1 MELKRYKGSLTLEQ
15 LIVAHKKIIDNAKS
29 LYGEAQLLF
38 EHSMYARSYFLLCIA
53 NEELGKSVMVISAAV
68 DLIAGSID
76 WNSFW
81 RKLRNHKK
89 KTGTMEFIENVLV
102 SSDENFTPF
111 EDVQKQIPVFEEIK
125 MASLYADMFQ
135 NDFFSPNEIVSER
148 MVKGL
153 IELTGHRIDL
163 IDATSPQD
171 EMLRTI
177 TKESILLYREKLS
190 EMGINIF
197 DRETAGIP

>member
-1 MELKRYKGSLTLEQ
+1 
-15 LIVAHKKIIDNAKS
+15 
-29 LYGEAQLLF
+29 
-38 EHSMYARSYFLLCIA
+38 
-53 NEELGKSVMVISAAV
+53 
-68 DLIAGSID
+68 
-76 WNSFW
+76 
-81 RKLRNHKK
+81 
-89 KTGTMEFIENVLV
+89 MEFIENVLV

-111 EDVQKQIPVFEEIK
+111 EDIQKQIPVFEEIK

-148 MVKGL
+148 MAKGL

-171 EMLRTI
+171 EMLRTT

-197 DRETAGIP
+197 DR